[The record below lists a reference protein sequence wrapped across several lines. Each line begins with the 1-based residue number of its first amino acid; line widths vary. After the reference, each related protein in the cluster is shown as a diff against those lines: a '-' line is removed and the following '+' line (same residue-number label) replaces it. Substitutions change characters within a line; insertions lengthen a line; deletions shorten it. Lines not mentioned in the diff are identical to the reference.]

1 MNTFEKALRNES
13 HLTTTEN
20 GAVALNTTSDPCLDL
35 FAMIGALRN
44 ADKNRIETLVAEAYK
59 ADPLLATKII
69 FYARDI
75 RGGLGERDTFRTALR
90 YLAIHHPEAIKKN
103 IWTIGDLYGRYDD
116 LYFLVGTPLEKIMWY
131 RMSIVFKMDLDNMSK
146 GGPVSLL
153 AKWIKTPDA
162 SSETTRKM
170 GIYTA
175 QKLGYSVYDF
185 KRKLRKLRKYLKIV
199 ETSMSANKWNEIEYS
214 EVPSK
219 AMHIYS
225 NAFGRHDES
234 RFSNYLE
241 GVAKGKAKINASTLY
256 PYELYEKYQNRLSR
270 PWYYDHQD
278 TLEEDPVVEAQ
289 WKALPN
295 YVQPGTNAIVMADT
309 SGSMNGRP
317 MATSVSLAL
326 YFAERNTGA
335 YHNLWMSFNSTP
347 HIHEV
352 KGETL
357 LQKIINM
364 DRSDWGSSTNLELA
378 MQTILRIAVDNHV
391 SSEELPKALI
401 IISDMEINE
410 ADYGRRD
417 GWTFYDIME
426 AQYAEHGYKIPNIIF
441 WNVNSRHDVFHA
453 DATRRGVQLVSG
465 SSPTVFKHVMGMI
478 DSTPREAMLKV
489 INSERYSHIKI
500 S

>member
-13 HLTTTEN
+13 NLTTTEN

-35 FAMIGALRN
+35 FATIGALRN

-234 RFSNYLE
+234 RFNNYLE
-241 GVAKGKAKINASTLY
+241 GV
-256 PYELYEKYQNRLSR
+256 Q
-270 PWYYDHQD
+270 
-278 TLEEDPVVEAQ
+278 
-289 WKALPN
+289 
-295 YVQPGTNAIVMADT
+295 
-309 SGSMNGRP
+309 
-317 MATSVSLAL
+317 
-326 YFAERNTGA
+326 
-335 YHNLWMSFNSTP
+335 
-347 HIHEV
+347 
-352 KGETL
+352 
-357 LQKIINM
+357 
-364 DRSDWGSSTNLELA
+364 
-378 MQTILRIAVDNHV
+378 
-391 SSEELPKALI
+391 LI
-401 IISDMEINE
+401 
-410 ADYGRRD
+410 
-417 GWTFYDIME
+417 
-426 AQYAEHGYKIPNIIF
+426 
-441 WNVNSRHDVFHA
+441 
-453 DATRRGVQLVSG
+453 SG
-465 SSPTVFKHVMGMI
+465 SSPTVFKHVMDMI
-478 DSTPREAMLKV
+478 GSTSREAMLKV
-489 INSERYSHIKI
+489 INSERYSYIKI

>member
-1 MNTFEKALRNES
+1 MNTFEKAFRNES

-35 FAMIGALRN
+35 FATIGALRN

-59 ADPLLATKII
+59 ADPLLAPKII

-103 IWTIGDLYGRYDD
+103 IWAIGELYGRYDD
-116 LYFLVGTPLEKIMWY
+116 LYFLVGTPLERIMWY
-131 RMSIVFKMDLDNMSK
+131 RMAIVFKMDLDNMSK

-162 SSETTRKM
+162 SSKTSRKM

-199 ETSMSANKWNEIEYS
+199 ETNMSANKWNEIEYS
-214 EVPSK
+214 GVPSK

-225 NAFGRHDES
+225 NAFERHDES
-234 RFSNYLE
+234 RFNNYIE
-241 GVAKGKAKINASTLY
+241 GVTKGKAKINTSTLY
-256 PYELYEKYQNRLSR
+256 PYELYEKYDKGRCSS
-270 PWYYDHQD
+270 WYD
-278 TLEEDPVVEAQ
+278 TIEDPVVEAQ

-326 YFAERNTGA
+326 YFAERNVGA
-335 YHNLWMSFNSTP
+335 YHNLWMSFSSNP
-347 HIHEV
+347 NIHEV

-357 LQKIINM
+357 LQKIQNM
-364 DRSDWGSSTNLELA
+364 DRSDWGMSTDLEKA
-378 MQTILRIAVDNHV
+378 IQTILLIAINNHV
-391 SSEELPKALI
+391 PSEELPKSLI
-401 IISDMEINE
+401 VISDMEINR
-410 ADYGRRD
+410 ADYGRYN
-417 GWTFYDIME
+417 GWTFYDIMK
-426 AQYAEHGYKIPNIIF
+426 AQYAEHGYEIPNIIF
-441 WNVNSRHDVFHA
+441 WNVDSRHDVFHT
-453 DATRRGVQLVSG
+453 DSTRKGVQLVSG
-465 SSPTVFKHVMGMI
+465 SSPTVFKHVMNI
-478 DSTPREAMLKV
+478 VDSTPREAMLKV

>member
-1 MNTFEKALRNES
+1 MNTFEKAFRNEA

-35 FAMIGALRN
+35 FATIGALRN
-44 ADKNRIETLVAEAYK
+44 VDKNRIETLVAEAYK
-59 ADPLLATKII
+59 ADPLLTTKII

-90 YLAIHHPEAIKKN
+90 YLAIHHPEAIRKN
-103 IWTIGDLYGRYDD
+103 IWTIGELYGRYDD

-146 GGPVSLL
+146 GAPVSLL

-162 SSETTRKM
+162 SSQTSRKM

-199 ETSMSANKWNEIEYS
+199 ETKMSANKWNEIEYS

-241 GVAKGKAKINASTLY
+241 SVAKGKAKINASTLY
-256 PYELYEKYQNRLSR
+256 PYELYEKYENTYSSDWRIS
-270 PWYYDHQD
+270 WHNM
-278 TLEEDPVVEAQ
+278 EEDPVVEAQ

-309 SGSMNGRP
+309 SGSMKGRP

-326 YFAERNTGA
+326 YFAERNVGA
-335 YHNLWMSFNSTP
+335 YHNLWMSFNSNP
-347 HIHEV
+347 NIHEV

-357 LQKIINM
+357 LQKIANM
-364 DRSDWGSSTNLELA
+364 DRSDWGNSTDLEKA
-378 MQTILRIAVDNHV
+378 IKTILQIAIDNHV
-391 SSEELPKALI
+391 PSEELPKSLI
-401 IISDMEINE
+401 VISDMEIDD
-410 ADYGRRD
+410 ADHGRYN

-426 AQYAEHGYKIPNIIF
+426 AEYAKHGYKIPNIIF
-441 WNVNSRHDVFHA
+441 WNVDSRHDVFHA
-453 DATRRGVQLVSG
+453 DANRRGVQLASG
-465 SSPTVFKHVMGMI
+465 YSPTVFKHVMSI
-478 DSTPREAMLKV
+478 VDSTPREAMLKV